1 MISQQYASKFRG
13 ELNIQRKCDLYEE
26 TTIAT
31 ILIMAF
37 SAELF
42 QSSIGN
48 QVFLSYWAFLKRFWL
63 PFCCQVTLLSMSA
76 PSFPMVFIPIWNS
89 PLWHLCVHTTF
100 NVYFQYIICMYI
112 KISLYTLIFCN
123 IFAVSGSYVCYNFMQ
138 CVCTGQCSTGHS
150 SSIHKIWTLTT
161 LRLREAIQKLLL

>member
-1 MISQQYASKFRG
+1 MISQQYASKFWG

-26 TTIAT
+26 ITIAT

-37 SAELF
+37 YAELL
-42 QSSIGN
+42 QPSIGN

-76 PSFPMVFIPIWNS
+76 PSFLMVFIPIWNL

-100 NVYFQYIICMYI
+100 NVYFQYTICMYI
-112 KISLYTLIFCN
+112 KMSLYALKVFN
-123 IFAVSGSYVCYNFMQ
+123 IFAISGSYVCYNFMQ
-138 CVCTGQCSTGHS
+138 CVCTGQWSIGHS
-150 SSIHKIWTLTT
+150 SSIYKIWTLTT